1 MKEFDLF
8 EAFGGIDLELLERL
22 DQCDAGING
31 KEQT

>member
-8 EAFGGIDLELLERL
+8 EAFGGIDWELLERV
-22 DQCDAGING
+22 DQYDAVING